1 MQTELSEENKGL
13 IPVRFHFYRLKF
25 TPYTHAKN
33 ESSHTILHQVVTFL
47 SQQQQAGSGILI
59 DKHEDRGKE
68 SARPLFVTNA
78 VFMFKEKRIRF
89 SMALLRTGRIPLL
102 KPADKFL
109 LVPLDT
115 SKGEIAEQTHFFID
129 YNTDSIVLCVE
140 FNNNGP
146 RISDIE
152 YYFRVVARDKLNL
165 ARATEIEL
173 YMDTSIDK
181 TLADFKNVLNM
192 DVKVQPKK
200 LVQLDPA
207 IVGQYFT
214 AISNLG
220 QHVKPKYVK
229 LEVMFQTPG
238 RQYIS
243 SEINKEGNSMF
254 TRILNA
260 FKAKPTNM
268 DAFEHFV
275 VRYEDKD
282 GKEEVFNLLKGKKE
296 IVKLIDGKITS
307 TRQWYELIEADF
319 DEFIETLQ

>member
-1 MQTELSEENKGL
+1 MQKELSEDTKNL
-13 IPVRFHFYRLKF
+13 IPIKFHFYKLKF
-25 TPYTHAKN
+25 TPYSHSKN
-33 ESSHTILHQVVTFL
+33 ETSHTILHQVVTFL
-47 SQQQQAGSGILI
+47 SQEQQAGRGILI

-68 SARPLFVTNA
+68 SARPLFVTNS

-89 SMALLRTGRIPLL
+89 SIALLRTGRIPML

-140 FNNNGP
+140 FNSNGP
-146 RISDIE
+146 RLSDIE

-165 ARATEIEL
+165 ARATEIDL

-181 TLADFKNVLNM
+181 TLADLKNVLNI
-192 DVKVQPKK
+192 DVKVQPQK
-200 LVQLDPA
+200 LSQLDPV

-214 AISNLG
+214 GISNLG
-220 QHVKPKYVK
+220 QNVKPKFVK
-229 LEVMFQTPG
+229 IEVMFQTPG
-238 RQYIS
+238 KQYIS
-243 SEINKEGNSMF
+243 SQLNKEGNSMF
-254 TRILNA
+254 TKILNA

-296 IVKLIDGKITS
+296 IVKLIDIKFTK
-307 TRQWYELIEADF
+307 TRQWYELIEADLN
-319 DEFIETLQ
+319 EFIQTLQ